1 MNITTALVIADPW
14 IGMILDGSKTWEM
27 RSTNTSH
34 RGWIGLIRKGTGC
47 VWGIARI
54 ADSGL
59 PMSPEKMI
67 ETFEKH
73 RIPAQMIRSGEVAKW
88 NTPWILEDVRLLNQP
103 VPYTHK
109 LGAVTWVSLD
119 SVVSQ
124 AITQQLTFSQTVDNI
139 QNLQRPSGKKLVDKP
154 LSSAPKAIASER
166 PVFSSPSSMGQG
178 NLIGETELTEANIKH
193 SHIYLRSFIHKFPGD
208 TIGGSN
214 IMKIAAKKVSVDW
227 GGSSLIETDL
237 DGEKKFFRSRSWIRM
252 FFEKCG
258 AQSGDRVQVI
268 EVSPY
273 HYRLQINTGRDS
285 VV

>member
-27 RSTNTSH
+27 RSTNTSR

-47 VWGIARI
+47 VWGIAQI

-73 RIPAQMIRSGEVAKW
+73 RIPEHMIRSGEVSKW
-88 NTPWILEDVRLLNQP
+88 NTPWILKDVRVLNQP

-119 SVVSQ
+119 SEVSQ
-124 AITQQLTFSQTVDNI
+124 AITQQLTLSHTVDHV
-139 QNLQRPSGKKLVDKP
+139 QSLQRPSGNKLVDKP
-154 LSSAPKAIASER
+154 LSSAPKPIVSER
-166 PVFSSPSSMGQG
+166 PVYSPPSSMGQG
-178 NLIGETELTEANIKH
+178 NLIGETELTEGNIKH

-214 IMKIAAKKVSVDW
+214 IMKMAAKKVSVDW

-252 FFEKCG
+252 FFERYG
-258 AQSGDRVQVI
+258 AEPGDRVQVI
-268 EVSPY
+268 EVRPY
-273 HYRLQINTGRDS
+273 HYRLQINKA
-285 VV
+285 